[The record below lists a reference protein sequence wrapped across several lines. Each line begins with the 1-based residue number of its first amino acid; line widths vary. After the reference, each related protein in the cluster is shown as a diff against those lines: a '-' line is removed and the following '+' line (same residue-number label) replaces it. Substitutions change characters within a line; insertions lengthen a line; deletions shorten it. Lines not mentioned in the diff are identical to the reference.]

1 MYVRATFGKFSHSLS
16 TQLRCKPMDK
26 RPVGINNYF
35 DLFHFD
41 KMSFNFK
48 ESTSKNSLVE
58 IWVKKGILH
67 SFSCRCR

>member
-1 MYVRATFGKFSHSLS
+1 MHVRATFGKFSHSLS

-35 DLFHFD
+35 DLLHFD

-48 ESTSKNSLVE
+48 ESTSKKQFSRDLS
-58 IWVKKGILH
+58 KKGILH
-67 SFSCRCR
+67 